1 MAGFMCDLV
10 KPYVEKLVDK
20 AIGEARYVFC
30 YTCIVK
36 EFEDERDTLEPSK
49 TALEERVQVAKRKDK
64 DIKAK
69 VDIWQKNVDKL
80 FKLDTKNK
88 QTCFFKFC
96 PNCIW
101 RYKEGKKL
109 VKNLELIKQLKEEE
123 ENRLV
128 NIELPCRLPGVE
140 QHSSENYISF
150 KSRELKYKEILDAL
164 KDDNN
169 YIIGLQ
175 GMGGTGKT
183 TLAME
188 VGKELKQSKQF
199 SLVIDTT
206 VSFTPN
212 VKKIQDEI
220 AGPLGLKWEKC
231 TESDRSTKLWS
242 RLTQGEKILLIMDD
256 VWEQKPPFD
265 FDPIGIPKRD
275 NRKGCTVLVTSRS
288 KQVLIQMKCDKII
301 ELDLLSEEEAWIMFK
316 RCASI
321 SSSSAN
327 DLIGYGRLIVK
338 ECKQLPIA
346 IAITASS
353 LMGKHVDK
361 WKGTLQSFRKIGS
374 MHGVD
379 DDLVG
384 IYKSLQVSY
393 ENMMDE
399 KAKGLF
405 LICSLF
411 REDEKIHIE
420 VLTRLCIGAGVFEVD
435 NSSYD
440 EVRNKVSVAKHT
452 LINSCMLFPVD
463 EAHVKMHD
471 LVRDVAQWIANRE
484 IQCVNLSDKNQKLL
498 LGKEKN
504 VKYLLCEGKVVDF
517 ISCKFDGSK
526 LEILIVDMGGKYGDL
541 TCIEVLDSFFEN
553 IVKLRVLYFV
563 GDDYLQS
570 LSLSDSIQRL
580 TNIRSMFFDTVDLGD
595 ISILGNL
602 QSLETLDMV
611 KCTISELPSKF
622 TKLGKF
628 KLLKLTDCNIIMK
641 NPFEVIK
648 SCSSLEELYFKNS
661 FNNFCQEITLHELQR
676 YHICTGFDV
685 MNDSLS
691 KYLVLKG
698 GDEDNFSKE
707 TFKYCIQT
715 AEGLHLTRINKW
727 RNLMPDIVPINLGMN
742 DLVELILKCD
752 SKLQCLID
760 TKQIGFQV
768 PNVFSKL
775 VVLKLK
781 EMEDLEE
788 LCNGTNTISFGYLF
802 NLKELSLESC
812 GNLRSLFKC
821 SLDLR
826 NLKTVTLKACST
838 LVSVFD
844 LSTSRSL
851 LMLEDLKIS
860 DCEKLEN
867 IFTYEER
874 VMDGDNDNN
883 KSCNSMFPN
892 LKVVYIENCPQ
903 LEYIFPVLSAAED
916 LLLLKVIKIHR
927 CDSLKYVFDGD
938 NDNNKSC
945 NSLFPKLQV
954 VNIINCF
961 QLQFIFRLL
970 FAKDLLLLEAI
981 GIQHCPNLE
990 YIFDQPQQDLE
1001 LPSLKQL
1008 LIVSV
1013 SHFIGIFP
1021 ESYHPNMPSSIKG
1034 SYDSISKPQTKSNKF
1049 SWSHICCH
1057 RKNLKSAEIP
1067 SVSENQPK
1075 DCSISQVLNSNFL
1088 GECLSKSISHI
1099 LSNIKVIDLVM
1110 VSNIKSVFTL
1120 SIAPKMSLE
1129 SLTIKKCYELE
1140 HIVVDIGDGSDRNE
1154 LGNVFPKLK
1163 MLKVEECEKLEYIF
1177 GHNDASDHHHH
1188 HQNHNNEVTHLHLP
1202 ALEKLHLHSL
1212 PSLIGMCTKNYHT
1225 TLPTLIEVK
1234 VIECPKVAIKSIGDF
1249 MVTNYSMISISQEIS
1264 TTIKEFSGNTDPFL
1278 ALKRLT
1284 LNNNSKVENI
1294 FCLNEANDQQMNLGL
1309 EDIELYDL
1317 SMMMCLFVGPKNYFS
1332 LKNLTGIEIVRCEK
1346 LEIVFSTS
1354 ISRCLPQ
1361 LYYLRIEECK
1371 ELKCIIEDDTENNN
1385 LSNVVSSKK
1394 CFLNLKVLIVV
1405 KCNRLKSLFH
1415 VSICNDLPKLKAMM
1429 IKEANELQ
1437 DLFGTDGDQKVEI
1450 PNLKL
1455 IVFVNLPSLRRTQG
1469 IQSQEIRFCFVWN
1482 CQNLSPTSTIP
1493 TDVDGYDLN
1502 RYLGFNSSEYKLIR
1516 DLKDI
1521 VKLVQEESKQRHQQ
1535 ESKQHNTGSENQSS
1549 EATSGDLLTFS
1560 QVINVEEGT
1569 TSTNADTIALA
1580 SSGPLVTSE
1589 CKTSLLVNA
1598 YGPIVIYSPPI
1609 VTIQPLTTQNV
1620 DVGNWHE
1627 TIFLNDVVM
1636 KVSST
1641 IEEQIPND
1649 DEQIVSKSRLSVIS
1663 SQLPYKGFPYGIEVQ
1678 ATSGHELTFSHE
1690 NDIDSNINGL
1700 ETKMK
1705 QSAKGKQ
1712 EYVVNVPRIVEIT
1725 SIEDSDCLKETEDR
1739 SIEEGSTS
1747 ETRNEPPIQL
1757 VADLKQKGTESSFH
1771 DFDLGDSQETTRTN
1785 NEDVDLYLQMESAY
1799 RQFQESKYH
1808 DDGNENPNAQT
1819 TKEFA
1824 EWIEVQATLGHKLTS
1839 SQKKMKKAPEAKHTF
1854 VEDVPDLEIPST
1866 TLLPTNSEEDGDGK
1880 ICLPSFSIVNT
1891 KPPATKDVDIGDSQE
1906 TIVEDINKLIEE
1918 DPLLALEKLLTGV
1931 QSFSIETLLQELKT
1945 LMDSTSDLDHLV
1957 SNQESKSKL
1966 ISLLHGLN
1974 QHQRLLPSDVKEFVE
1989 KVQNFFNDNIK
2000 QATSQRVIKKHNLL
2014 LDSKTDLMNK
2024 LMSAKSTQAHID
2036 SETSTANAKIHELS
2050 LQIED
2055 LENQRNALKSV
2066 VNKCDVQKMKLKAEC
2081 TEWAQQS
2088 KKFISA
2094 LASSEVDVREAERAR
2109 YLAKEGFANLKS
2121 SFPTFR
2127 KENKRKNNKL
2137 QYLLMCVLLVVI
2149 SFSLNFVSKDMF
2161 VIFPQKLRLF

>member
-64 DIKAK
+64 DIAAK

-128 NIELPCRLPGVE
+128 DIELPCRLPGVE

-220 AGPLGLKWEKC
+220 AGPLGLKWEDC

-517 ISCKFDGSK
+517 LSCD
-526 LEILIVDMGGKYGDL
+526 
-541 TCIEVLDSFFEN
+541 DS
-553 IVKLRVLYFV
+553 
-563 GDDYLQS
+563 LQS

-611 KCTISELPSKF
+611 KCTISELP
-622 TKLGKF
+622 
-628 KLLKLTDCNIIMK
+628 
-641 NPFEVIK
+641 
-648 SCSSLEELYFKNS
+648 
-661 FNNFCQEITLHELQR
+661 R
-676 YHICTGFDV
+676 
-685 MNDSLS
+685 
-691 KYLVLKG
+691 
-698 GDEDNFSKE
+698 GDEDYFSKE

-781 EMEDLEE
+781 EMEGLEE
-788 LCNGTNTISFGYLF
+788 LCN
-802 NLKELSLESC
+802 
-812 GNLRSLFKC
+812 
-821 SLDLR
+821 
-826 NLKTVTLKACST
+826 A
-838 LVSVFD
+838 
-844 LSTSRSL
+844 
-851 LMLEDLKIS
+851 
-860 DCEKLEN
+860 
-867 IFTYEER
+867 
-874 VMDGDNDNN
+874 
-883 KSCNSMFPN
+883 
-892 LKVVYIENCPQ
+892 
-903 LEYIFPVLSAAED
+903 
-916 LLLLKVIKIHR
+916 
-927 CDSLKYVFDGD
+927 
-938 NDNNKSC
+938 
-945 NSLFPKLQV
+945 
-954 VNIINCF
+954 
-961 QLQFIFRLL
+961 
-970 FAKDLLLLEAI
+970 
-981 GIQHCPNLE
+981 
-990 YIFDQPQQDLE
+990 
-1001 LPSLKQL
+1001 
-1008 LIVSV
+1008 
-1013 SHFIGIFP
+1013 
-1021 ESYHPNMPSSIKG
+1021 
-1034 SYDSISKPQTKSNKF
+1034 
-1049 SWSHICCH
+1049 
-1057 RKNLKSAEIP
+1057 
-1067 SVSENQPK
+1067 
-1075 DCSISQVLNSNFL
+1075 
-1088 GECLSKSISHI
+1088 
-1099 LSNIKVIDLVM
+1099 
-1110 VSNIKSVFTL
+1110 
-1120 SIAPKMSLE
+1120 
-1129 SLTIKKCYELE
+1129 
-1140 HIVVDIGDGSDRNE
+1140 
-1154 LGNVFPKLK
+1154 
-1163 MLKVEECEKLEYIF
+1163 
-1177 GHNDASDHHHH
+1177 
-1188 HQNHNNEVTHLHLP
+1188 
-1202 ALEKLHLHSL
+1202 
-1212 PSLIGMCTKNYHT
+1212 
-1225 TLPTLIEVK
+1225 
-1234 VIECPKVAIKSIGDF
+1234 
-1249 MVTNYSMISISQEIS
+1249 
-1264 TTIKEFSGNTDPFL
+1264 
-1278 ALKRLT
+1278 
-1284 LNNNSKVENI
+1284 
-1294 FCLNEANDQQMNLGL
+1294 
-1309 EDIELYDL
+1309 
-1317 SMMMCLFVGPKNYFS
+1317 
-1332 LKNLTGIEIVRCEK
+1332 
-1346 LEIVFSTS
+1346 
-1354 ISRCLPQ
+1354 
-1361 LYYLRIEECK
+1361 
-1371 ELKCIIEDDTENNN
+1371 
-1385 LSNVVSSKK
+1385 
-1394 CFLNLKVLIVV
+1394 
-1405 KCNRLKSLFH
+1405 
-1415 VSICNDLPKLKAMM
+1415 
-1429 IKEANELQ
+1429 
-1437 DLFGTDGDQKVEI
+1437 
-1450 PNLKL
+1450 
-1455 IVFVNLPSLRRTQG
+1455 
-1469 IQSQEIRFCFVWN
+1469 
-1482 CQNLSPTSTIP
+1482 
-1493 TDVDGYDLN
+1493 
-1502 RYLGFNSSEYKLIR
+1502 
-1516 DLKDI
+1516 
-1521 VKLVQEESKQRHQQ
+1521 
-1535 ESKQHNTGSENQSS
+1535 
-1549 EATSGDLLTFS
+1549 
-1560 QVINVEEGT
+1560 
-1569 TSTNADTIALA
+1569 
-1580 SSGPLVTSE
+1580 
-1589 CKTSLLVNA
+1589 
-1598 YGPIVIYSPPI
+1598 
-1609 VTIQPLTTQNV
+1609 
-1620 DVGNWHE
+1620 
-1627 TIFLNDVVM
+1627 
-1636 KVSST
+1636 
-1641 IEEQIPND
+1641 
-1649 DEQIVSKSRLSVIS
+1649 
-1663 SQLPYKGFPYGIEVQ
+1663 
-1678 ATSGHELTFSHE
+1678 
-1690 NDIDSNINGL
+1690 
-1700 ETKMK
+1700 
-1705 QSAKGKQ
+1705 
-1712 EYVVNVPRIVEIT
+1712 
-1725 SIEDSDCLKETEDR
+1725 
-1739 SIEEGSTS
+1739 
-1747 ETRNEPPIQL
+1747 
-1757 VADLKQKGTESSFH
+1757 
-1771 DFDLGDSQETTRTN
+1771 
-1785 NEDVDLYLQMESAY
+1785 
-1799 RQFQESKYH
+1799 
-1808 DDGNENPNAQT
+1808 
-1819 TKEFA
+1819 
-1824 EWIEVQATLGHKLTS
+1824 
-1839 SQKKMKKAPEAKHTF
+1839 
-1854 VEDVPDLEIPST
+1854 
-1866 TLLPTNSEEDGDGK
+1866 
-1880 ICLPSFSIVNT
+1880 
-1891 KPPATKDVDIGDSQE
+1891 
-1906 TIVEDINKLIEE
+1906 
-1918 DPLLALEKLLTGV
+1918 
-1931 QSFSIETLLQELKT
+1931 
-1945 LMDSTSDLDHLV
+1945 
-1957 SNQESKSKL
+1957 
-1966 ISLLHGLN
+1966 
-1974 QHQRLLPSDVKEFVE
+1974 
-1989 KVQNFFNDNIK
+1989 
-2000 QATSQRVIKKHNLL
+2000 
-2014 LDSKTDLMNK
+2014 
-2024 LMSAKSTQAHID
+2024 
-2036 SETSTANAKIHELS
+2036 
-2050 LQIED
+2050 
-2055 LENQRNALKSV
+2055 
-2066 VNKCDVQKMKLKAEC
+2066 
-2081 TEWAQQS
+2081 
-2088 KKFISA
+2088 
-2094 LASSEVDVREAERAR
+2094 
-2109 YLAKEGFANLKS
+2109 
-2121 SFPTFR
+2121 
-2127 KENKRKNNKL
+2127 
-2137 QYLLMCVLLVVI
+2137 
-2149 SFSLNFVSKDMF
+2149 
-2161 VIFPQKLRLF
+2161 